1 MIIITNED
9 NMQLMSRYPD
19 GHFDL
24 AIVDPPYGVLN
35 KTSRG
40 GDRKFNKEEYSKW
53 DIKPDESY
61 FNELFRVSK
70 NQIIWGG
77 NYFGQLWTRDPYNK
91 GFIIWDKNQ
100 PESLNNFSMA
110 EMAWTSFDMPS
121 KIFHFSVRK
130 NRGKIHPTQKPVELY
145 EWLLKMYAGPGD
157 RILDTHLGSG
167 TIAIACYNAGISLTA
182 CEISRTY
189 YENAIAKISE
199 YIPADLIDLQENECI
214 IRG

>member
-1 MIIITNED
+1 MIVITNED

-40 GDRKFNKEEYSKW
+40 GDR
-53 DIKPDESY
+53 
-61 FNELFRVSK
+61 
-70 NQIIWGG
+70 
-77 NYFGQLWTRDPYNK
+77 
-91 GFIIWDKNQ
+91 
-100 PESLNNFSMA
+100 
-110 EMAWTSFDMPS
+110 
-121 KIFHFSVRK
+121 
-130 NRGKIHPTQKPVELY
+130 
-145 EWLLKMYAGPGD
+145 
-157 RILDTHLGSG
+157 ILDTHLGSG

-182 CEISRTY
+182 CKISRTY
-189 YENAIAKISE
+189 YENVIAKISE

>member
-1 MIIITNED
+1 MIVITNED

-40 GDRKFNKEEYSKW
+40 
-53 DIKPDESY
+53 
-61 FNELFRVSK
+61 
-70 NQIIWGG
+70 
-77 NYFGQLWTRDPYNK
+77 
-91 GFIIWDKNQ
+91 
-100 PESLNNFSMA
+100 
-110 EMAWTSFDMPS
+110 
-121 KIFHFSVRK
+121 
-130 NRGKIHPTQKPVELY
+130 
-145 EWLLKMYAGPGD
+145 GD

-199 YIPADLIDLQENECI
+199 YIPADLIDLRENECNI
-214 IRG
+214 IQTPE